1 MKKPNSERQ
10 GEIFLFMEM
19 IVFSLFPI
27 IINQGTKAMPPLFFA
42 SISLLT
48 AGAFFFLYLLFT
60 KQLKQLLRLD
70 VLKLSALITILVVVI
85 PYFCIFT
92 GTKLTSGI
100 NTAIFLQTEILF
112 ALILCHFWLK
122 EKISQIQ
129 LLGSLSIFTG
139 AVLVLYNGG
148 FDLNVGDL
156 LIILGTSIYPIGNHY
171 SQKALRIA
179 SPMVILFIRSVLG
192 GVLLLALSLLIE
204 PHLNPLTLSTH
215 NLLLILAN
223 GLGMLFVSKILWYL
237 GLARL
242 SLTKATAIT
251 MSYPI
256 FTLMFA
262 AIFLKELPTSYQL
275 VGLTIIMLGVYVT
288 TLKSPTKD
296 VNIF

>member
-1 MKKPNSERQ
+1 
-10 GEIFLFMEM
+10 MEM
-19 IVFSLFPI
+19 AVFSLFPL

-42 SISLLT
+42 GISLLT
-48 AGAFFFLYLLFT
+48 AGIFFFIYLLFT
-60 KQLKQLLRLD
+60 KQLKQLLRPEI
-70 VLKLSALITILVVVI
+70 LKLSALITLLVVVI

-112 ALILCHFWLK
+112 ALIICHFWLK
-122 EKISQIQ
+122 EKISQTQ

-148 FDLNVGDL
+148 FHLNVGDL
-156 LIILGTSIYPIGNHY
+156 LIILGTSIYPLGNHY

-179 SPMVILFIRSVLG
+179 SPMVILFVRSILG
-192 GVLLLALSLLIE
+192 GFLLLAISLAIE
-204 PHLNPLTLSTH
+204 THVNPFSLSTH

-256 FTLMFA
+256 FTLIFA

-275 VGLTIIMLGVYVT
+275 VGLAIIMVGVYVT
-288 TLKSPTKD
+288 TLKSPAKD